1 MTEERPE
8 GEGEA
13 GASTDT
19 ERDAR
24 LAALLSVDIGLPARS
39 RPGGG
44 VEPDETFRAF
54 VAPSTQPDGDEPSAP
69 VESPAMAAAPAPVE
83 PEPAPVDPEP
93 AETTTDV
100 EARQPTSECE
110 VAPAPAT
117 GRDLRTA
124 LSFAVLAVLL
134 LGGVGLTY
142 AGTRI
147 VRSSTQGEVVSQ
159 DAEPGEPG
167 YEALVEA
174 TPTFALFHEVDG
186 LVDSITVL
194 TLPDPDGTGGG
205 VIFVPTR
212 TVVEMPL
219 FDVAPV
225 EVAYDLADDRF
236 GAEALGLLLTTA
248 IEGRTILDDERWA
261 DLVAPVAP
269 LTIDNPNELRID
281 DAVRFPTGEIQ
292 LEAADV
298 GPYLSSRIEGES
310 DLARLFRHRLLW
322 EAWLAAVGAAG
333 TPEAVPG
340 ELDTGIGRF
349 VRALATGDAILE
361 TLPVDPALP
370 ESYGP
375 EPAFLPDAEGLQ
387 DLVYRLVPFPVA
399 PAPGYRAR
407 VRVLNGTDDTAK
419 ATAVASDLTP
429 IGVEIVLIGNALSLD
444 EEQTTVRYFGA
455 EFRDE
460 AEDIV
465 DFLGVGEVRE
475 ETRPSDAV
483 DITVTLGADHE

>member
-1 MTEERPE
+1 VTEEGPH
-8 GEGEA
+8 GDGDGDA
-13 GASTDT
+13 PTDA

-39 RPGGG
+39 RAATTPD
-44 VEPDETFRAF
+44 PDETFRAF
-54 VAPSTQPDGDEPSAP
+54 
-69 VESPAMAAAPAPVE
+69 AAPAP
-83 PEPAPVDPEP
+83 PVDPVPSVEAPGAPSVPEPVPVEEPP
-93 AETTTDV
+93 AEALVAVGGTP
-100 EARQPTSECE
+100 EADEPSTRRG
-110 VAPAPAT
+110 
-117 GRDLRTA
+117 GRDVRTV

-134 LGGVGLTY
+134 LAGAGLTY
-142 AGTRI
+142 AGSRI

-159 DAEPGEPG
+159 GAEPGEPG

-194 TLPDPDGTGGG
+194 TLPDPDGAGGG
-205 VIFVPTR
+205 VILVPTR

-248 IEGRTILDDERWA
+248 IEARTIVDDQRWA
-261 DLVAPVAP
+261 DLVTPVAP
-269 LTIDNPNELRID
+269 LTVDNPNELVVD
-281 DAVRFPTGEIQ
+281 DEVRFPIGEIQ
-292 LEAADV
+292 LGAADV
-298 GPYLSSRIEGES
+298 GPYLSARIEGES
-310 DLARLFRHRLLW
+310 DLARLFRHQLFW
-322 EAWLAAVGAAG
+322 EAWLEAVAAAG

-349 VRALATGDAILE
+349 VRTLGSGDAVIE
-361 TLPVDPALP
+361 ALPVDPALP
-370 ESYGP
+370 DSYGP
-375 EPAFLPDAEGLQ
+375 EPAFLPDADALE
-387 DLVYRLVPFPVA
+387 DLVFRLVPFPVS

-407 VRVLNGTDDTAK
+407 VRVLNGTDDTTQA
-419 ATAVASDLTP
+419 AAVASDLTP
-429 IGVEIVLIGNALSLD
+429 VGVEIVLVGNALSLD

-460 AEDIV
+460 AEAIV
-465 DFLGVGEVRE
+465 DLLGVGRVRE